1 MPGSDL
7 MTINADILIYDALV
21 NMMVIVM
28 VMVNMMVNMMVIV
41 MVGQCTGS
49 CGAAVSRL
57 TAPSTEIH

>member
-1 MPGSDL
+1 M
-7 MTINADILIYDALV
+7 V
-21 NMMVIVM
+21 NMMVIV
-28 VMVNMMVNMMVIV
+28 MVNMMVIV